1 MIEVTYIPK
10 EEQETTITFYRGDEM
25 IDVYSSD
32 NTVIT
37 KLKKITKE
45 ENIKVLSV
53 SKNNTITAGV
63 FRIDR
68 KQLSFRTN
76 KE

>member
-1 MIEVTYIPK
+1 MIEIRTIPK
-10 EEQETTITFYRGDEM
+10 EEQETTITFYRGDDM

-32 NTVIT
+32 RTVIT

-45 ENIKVLSV
+45 ENIKILSV
-53 SKNNTITAGV
+53 NENNTITSGI
-63 FRIDR
+63 FRIYR